1 MSFVYPWLASGGKD
15 NLIKLWKFDSSMDAR
30 LVATYKGHSADVTGV
45 AIGINNFEIISV
57 SEDKTIK
64 LWKMLDFD

>member
-1 MSFVYPWLASGGKD
+1 
-15 NLIKLWKFDSSMDAR
+15 MDAR